1 MHASRAS
8 ASNNS
13 ERILICGVNWIGDS
27 VMSMPALHAFRKAN
41 PSAHITILVKPAL
54 VPLWKLDAVFD
65 GILQLRPGILG
76 TLKASA
82 AVRRLRFD
90 KVFILPHSFRSA
102 VVPWLA
108 GVPVRVG
115 MPGHWRDF
123 MLTEVVWPLQRP
135 GRFHQAYEYLEL
147 LTPTAADAELLPPH
161 LELPADALA
170 AAQARIAPA
179 AEPRVALIPGAARGP
194 AKQWPREH
202 FIELG
207 RMLAEKKK
215 CGIVVL
221 GISREAALCEEVAK
235 GIGPS
240 AINLAGHTGLAEWI
254 ATLKAC
260 DLVVANDS
268 GGMHLAAAVGTPVVA
283 LYGITDP
290 SKTGPLGKVCRV
302 LQNSDVRARDIPRDS
317 PEARASLAAIHPDQ
331 AYSAAIE
338 CLVESKRK

>member
-8 ASNNS
+8 ALNDGQ
-13 ERILICGVNWIGDS
+13 RILICGVNWLGDS
-27 VMSMPALHAFRKAN
+27 VMSMPALQAFRKAN
-41 PSAHITILVKPAL
+41 RAAHITMLVKPAL
-54 VPLWKLDAVFD
+54 VSLWKLHGIFD
-65 GILQLRPGILG
+65 GILPLHEGVVG
-76 TLKASA
+76 TWKTEA

-90 KVFILPHSFRSA
+90 KAFILPHSFRSA

-108 GVPVRVG
+108 GVPARIG

-123 MLTEVVWPLQRP
+123 MLTEVIRPSARP
-135 GRFHQAYEYLEL
+135 GFSHQAYEYIEL
-147 LTPTAADAELLPPH
+147 LTPAAAEAEMEPPH
-161 LELPADALA
+161 LELPEDALA
-170 AAQARIAPA
+170 SARKRIASA

-202 FIELG
+202 FIEVG
-207 RMLAEKKK
+207 RLLSEKKR

-221 GISREAALCEEVAK
+221 GIGREATLCEEVAK

-254 ATLKAC
+254 AILKAC

-268 GGMHLAAAVGTPVVA
+268 GGMHLAAAVGAPVVA

-290 SKTGPLGKVCRV
+290 AKTGPMGKICRV
-302 LQNSDVRARDIPRDS
+302 LQNSGIRARDIPRAS
-317 PEARASLAAIHPDQ
+317 PKAKASLAAIRPEQ
-331 AYSAAIE
+331 AYDAAIE
-338 CLVESKRK
+338 CLEESWKK